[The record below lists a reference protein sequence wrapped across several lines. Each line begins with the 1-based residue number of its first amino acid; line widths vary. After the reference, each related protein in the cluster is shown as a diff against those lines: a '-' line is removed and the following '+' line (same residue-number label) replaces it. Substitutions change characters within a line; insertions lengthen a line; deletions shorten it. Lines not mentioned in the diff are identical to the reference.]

1 MTNVIFA
8 MDNYNVLTVETKYFS
23 LHIANK
29 VIDIWH
35 AYRQIKSMEPEA
47 FGVLVGNK
55 DLEIESYGLVEITV
69 PQKGDRCSR
78 MSFTLRDPEH
88 QNIVD
93 HLHKNSQG
101 QLVYFG
107 TWHTHPEK
115 NPHASCIDIR
125 DWKQC
130 RLRNPEQ
137 RLFFIIIGTE
147 RRALYYFQNENLLR
161 QEF

>member
-35 AYRQIKSMEPEA
+35 AYRQVKSMEPEA

-78 MSFTLRDPEH
+78 MSFSLRDPEH

-93 HLHKNSQG
+93 HLHKSSQG

-115 NPHASCIDIR
+115 IPTPHASILGTGNNAGYEILSR
-125 DWKQC
+125 GFFYNN
-130 RLRNPEQ
+130 RN
-137 RLFFIIIGTE
+137 RKTCTLLFSK
-147 RRALYYFQNENLLR
+147 
-161 QEF
+161 

>member
-1 MTNVIFA
+1 
-8 MDNYNVLTVETKYFS
+8 MDNSEHLKIETENFRINILKNVD
-23 LHIANK
+23 
-29 VIDIWH
+29 DIWFG
-35 AYRQIKSMEPEA
+35 YRQINKNMPEA
-47 FGVLVGNK
+47 FGVLIGSK
-55 DLEIESYGLVEITV
+55 DLVAEHFKIVDVTV
-69 PQKGDRCSR
+69 PQQGDRCSR
-78 MSFTLRDPEH
+78 MSFTLKDPEH

-101 QLVYFG
+101 QLVYIG